1 MTAILQEK
9 ALTESLST
17 ERQSAAL
24 RGFFQI
30 MARWGVDN
38 ATARRILGAPAERT
52 FFAWKKGAGVR
63 LPEDTLRRIG
73 YVAGIWKALQIVYSD
88 PKLAD
93 RWVSAP
99 NTFFNG
105 QTPLDRMAAG
115 DVTDLAAV
123 RAYIDAARAPW
134 S

>member
-1 MTAILQEK
+1 MSAKRQLAETVPGACQ
-9 ALTESLST
+9 AL
-17 ERQSAAL
+17 AL
-24 RGFFQI
+24 EGFFKI
-30 MARWGVDN
+30 MSLWNVGNEEARI
-38 ATARRILGAPAERT
+38 ILGSPAVRT
-52 FFAWKKGAGVR
+52 FFAWKKTPPAK

-93 RWVSAP
+93 TWISRP
-99 NTFFNG
+99 NDFFGG
-105 QTPLDRMAAG
+105 QTPLRRMAAG

-123 RAYIDAARAPW
+123 RAYVDAARAPW

>member
-1 MTAILQEK
+1 MSAKRQLAETVPSAGQ
-9 ALTESLST
+9 AL
-17 ERQSAAL
+17 AL
-24 RGFFQI
+24 EGFFKI
-30 MARWGVDN
+30 MSLWNVENEEARI
-38 ATARRILGAPAERT
+38 ILGSPAVRT
-52 FFAWKKGAGVR
+52 FFAWKKSPPAK

-93 RWVSAP
+93 TWISRP
-99 NTFFNG
+99 NDFFGG
-105 QTPLDRMAAG
+105 QTPLRRMAAG

-123 RAYIDAARAPW
+123 RAYVDAARAPW

>member
-1 MTAILQEK
+1 MSAKQQLTDKVPSAHQ
-9 ALTESLST
+9 AL
-17 ERQSAAL
+17 AL
-24 RGFFQI
+24 EGFFKI
-30 MARWGVDN
+30 MSLWDIGNEDARI
-38 ATARRILGAPAERT
+38 ILGSPRVRT
-52 FFAWKKGAGVR
+52 FFAWKKKPPAK

-93 RWVSAP
+93 SWISRP
-99 NTFFNG
+99 NDFFGG
-105 QTPLDRMAAG
+105 QTPLRRLAAG

-123 RAYIDAARAPW
+123 RAYVDAARAPW